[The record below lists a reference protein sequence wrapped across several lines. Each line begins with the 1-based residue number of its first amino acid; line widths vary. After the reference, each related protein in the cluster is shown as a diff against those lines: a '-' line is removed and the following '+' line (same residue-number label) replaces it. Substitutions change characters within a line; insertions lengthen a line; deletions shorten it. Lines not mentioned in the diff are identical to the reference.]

1 VGLLEVD
8 DVVVDGEAC
17 VESELVEPHPA
28 RQNARRGACAN
39 GEVRR
44 RSKRRNMTVNAFAR
58 RSDHPRVKIASR

>member
-1 VGLLEVD
+1 VGLFEVD
-8 DVVVDGEAC
+8 EVVDAGAW

-44 RSKRRNMTVNAFAR
+44 RSRRRNMTLNAIAP